1 MDHILQVQQELEQQ
15 LNAEEY
21 HRQHA
26 NVELK
31 ISNFIIRIASKQK
44 QNHERSIRM
53 VSIRLN
59 LSCNSFWISFPLLLN
74 CQIPFRYLISNE
86 NKNKRHRQFL
96 TICIQDNI
104 HLYTLMHHRLRSVL
118 NMLDNDQVMNSTSWI
133 FIWQNTWST
142 AVRIVVVKKKK
153 TYWWW
158 LIDSSNLIGRRV
170 SPIEI
175 EHWNSRFLNRKRFI

>member
-59 LSCNSFWISFPLLLN
+59 LSCNSF
-74 CQIPFRYLISNE
+74 
-86 NKNKRHRQFL
+86 
-96 TICIQDNI
+96 
-104 HLYTLMHHRLRSVL
+104 
-118 NMLDNDQVMNSTSWI
+118 
-133 FIWQNTWST
+133 
-142 AVRIVVVKKKK
+142 
-153 TYWWW
+153 
-158 LIDSSNLIGRRV
+158 
-170 SPIEI
+170 
-175 EHWNSRFLNRKRFI
+175 